1 MGRWVRGQRQQH
13 HRGGATLGFCHHVA
27 CEKSTCIGC
36 TATFWQPWKV
46 VVWHVVQTQRFHFIA
61 TQNYTKNHATCH
73 MHIPI
78 EVQVH
83 VRGDPEGKKEI
94 QQSSLCNAFHC
105 IQCIFN
111 SQVNKP
117 KNNIRLCGLLSKTL
131 YFSWVMKN
139 KKNSSRNIGAASRSE
154 ERCKLPIFFQQPIS
168 SQQQK
173 QSKTYETARAFN
185 NRSRVTTHC
194 FQRSCLLQ
202 FFSVLVFHH

>member
-1 MGRWVRGQRQQH
+1 M
-13 HRGGATLGFCHHVA
+13 
-27 CEKSTCIGC
+27 
-36 TATFWQPWKV
+36 P
-46 VVWHVVQTQRFHFIA
+46 
-61 TQNYTKNHATCH
+61 HATCTYY
-73 MHIPI
+73 ID
-78 EVQVH
+78 
-83 VRGDPEGKKEI
+83 RGSTTLLEGTQRVKEI

-105 IQCIFN
+105 IKCIFN

-117 KNNIRLCGLLSKTL
+117 KNKIRLCGLLSKTL

-154 ERCKLPIFFQQPIS
+154 ERCKLPIFQQPIS

-173 QSKTYETARAFN
+173 QSKTYETARALD